1 MPAKPFGASAGG
13 EEKGKDMFART
24 ERLLLRPGWSE
35 DAPALYRAICD
46 EGIVR
51 NLAHA
56 PWPYAYGD
64 AERFLARE
72 RSPAEPAML
81 IFLRAGTAPELIGG
95 IGFGRTPDGGAELG
109 YWLGRAHWGR
119 GYATE
124 AGRAV
129 LAAARD
135 SLRFKRVEAGHFLD
149 NPASGRVLEKLG
161 FRPTGAIVPRYS
173 AGRGEIAPCREVVL
187 EFAGTDSEGETDS
200 EAAPCAVTM
209 MAA

>member
-1 MPAKPFGASAGG
+1 
-13 EEKGKDMFART
+13 MFART

-35 DAPALYRAICD
+35 DGPALYRAICD

-56 PWPYAYGD
+56 PWPYSYED
-64 AERFLARE
+64 AETFLGRE
-72 RSPAEPAML
+72 RGPAEPAML
-81 IFLRAGTAPELIGG
+81 IFLRTAAAPELIGG
-95 IGFGRTPDGGAELG
+95 IGFGRTADGGVELG
-109 YWLGRAHWGR
+109 YWLARAHWGR

-124 AGRAV
+124 AGRAA

-135 SLRFKRVEAGHFLD
+135 SLRLRRVEAGHFLD

-173 AGRGEIAPCREVVL
+173 AGRGEIARCREVVL
-187 EFAGTDSEGETDS
+187 ELVGGEDDA
-200 EAAPCAVTM
+200 ECPAPSA

>member
-1 MPAKPFGASAGG
+1 
-13 EEKGKDMFART
+13 MFVRT
-24 ERLLLRPGWSE
+24 ERLLLRPGWIE

-51 NLAHA
+51 NLANA
-56 PWPYAYGD
+56 PWPYRRED
-64 AERFLARE
+64 AETFLTRE
-72 RSPAEPAML
+72 RSAAEPSML
-81 IFLRAGTAPELIGG
+81 IFLRTAVAPELIGG
-95 IGFGRTPDGGAELG
+95 IGFARRPEGATEFG
-109 YWLGRAHWGR
+109 YWLNAGHWGR

-135 SLRFKRVEAGHFLD
+135 SLRLRRIEAGHFLD

-161 FRPTGAIVPRYS
+161 FRPTGAIVPRFS
-173 AGRGEIAPCREVVL
+173 AGRGEFVPSREVAL
-187 EFAGTDSEGETDS
+187 ELASGDADAEEAPAAIET
-200 EAAPCAVTM
+200 